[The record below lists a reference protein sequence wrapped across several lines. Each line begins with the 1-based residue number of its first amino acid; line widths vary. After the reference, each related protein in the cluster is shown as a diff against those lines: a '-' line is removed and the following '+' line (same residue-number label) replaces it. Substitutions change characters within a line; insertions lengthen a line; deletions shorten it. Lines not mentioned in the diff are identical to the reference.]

1 MYILTLHGRE
11 GEGAYSV
18 IDDDGEQTLYLFEQE
33 DDAIRFAMMLEE
45 ERDYPEMHVLE
56 VDNEIMILLGLKIN
70 RHMITSD
77 SYLIISEKVNDVKVF
92 VPFHIY

>member
-1 MYILTLHGRE
+1 MSSL
-11 GEGAYSV
+11 S
-18 IDDDGEQTLYLFEQE
+18 QTSASIIE
-33 DDAIRFAMMLEE
+33 DN
-45 ERDYPEMHVLE
+45 

-92 VPFHIY
+92 VPFHNI

>member
-1 MYILTLHGRE
+1 MLSLSATSASI
-11 GEGAYSV
+11 
-18 IDDDGEQTLYLFEQE
+18 IE
-33 DDAIRFAMMLEE
+33 DN
-45 ERDYPEMHVLE
+45 

>member
-1 MYILTLHGRE
+1 MQGRE

-45 ERDYPEMHVLE
+45 EREYPEMHVLE
-56 VDNEIMILLGLKIN
+56 VDDEIMIQTCQSHNYK
-70 RHMITSD
+70 
-77 SYLIISEKVNDVKVF
+77 YLSLI
-92 VPFHIY
+92 HI